1 MVGFKQ
7 PNKRLLSV
15 AIIMITLGLAGLGF
29 GVYQANSSQAEVGN
43 DNPNFT
49 ALLPKGKTIEQLGG
63 WEKLTSPN
71 GDAFYVF
78 VDNVHGVSVNVTQQR
93 MPGKF
98 KGDLNNKMTELARAY
113 NANNKIDVDG
123 TKVYIGTSAKGPQ
136 SVLFVKDDVLVL
148 MKSWATI
155 SDSDWIAYIRSLQ

>member
-7 PNKRLLSV
+7 PNRRLLSV
-15 AIIMITLGLAGLGF
+15 AIIMITLGLFGLGF
-29 GVYQANSSQAEVGN
+29 GVYQANSSQAEIGN
-43 DNPNFT
+43 DKPNFT
-49 ALLPKGKTIEQLGG
+49 TLLPKGKTIEQLGG

-78 VDNVHGVSVNVTQQR
+78 VDNVRGVSVNVTQQR

-98 KGDLNNKMTELARAY
+98 KGDLTNKMTELARAY